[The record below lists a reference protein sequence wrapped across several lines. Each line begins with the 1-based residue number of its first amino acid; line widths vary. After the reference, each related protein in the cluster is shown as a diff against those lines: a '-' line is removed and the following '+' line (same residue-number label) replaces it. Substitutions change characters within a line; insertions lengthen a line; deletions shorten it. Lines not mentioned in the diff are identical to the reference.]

1 MTKEELRKK
10 FDEYEEPVVKCRKC
24 KTTLHGKNAEDVGY
38 CLDCFNEMM
47 ADDEEE

>member
-1 MTKEELRKK
+1 MEDK
-10 FDEYEEPVVKCRKC
+10 EYEEEIVKCRKC
-24 KTTLHGKNAEDVGY
+24 KSVVLHGKNEKDVGY

>member
-1 MTKEELRKK
+1 MEDQNFIK
-10 FDEYEEPVVKCRKC
+10 DEYEEAEVKCRNPKC
-24 KTTLHGKNAEDVGY
+24 KEILHGKNAKDVGY